1 MTATRRS
8 CFLLSALYDLPFGA
22 NRRFHSHANR
32 IAYLAP
38 GGWSVST
45 VSLWETGPYL
55 KPISSSSYDPGNLSL
70 PIVADFRGRIA
81 SETAISLPTS
91 VCSNQRLQHNPF
103 GASRELRCRNTRKT
117 MHLHGRRPLENI
129 SISRSVF
136 VCALRRRS
144 HSWRIIAISRHR
156 RGTDVTRSNCAF
168 GKSAASS
175 VARDA
180 MKSSAIPS
188 DSLALRC

>member
-1 MTATRRS
+1 MEIWNMTATRRS
-8 CFLLSALYDLPFGA
+8 CFLLSAPYDLPFGT
-22 NRRFHSHANR
+22 NRRFHSHPNH

-45 VSLWETGPYL
+45 VSLWKPG
-55 KPISSSSYDPGNLSL
+55 PISSRSVVPVTILRISAF

-117 MHLHGRRPLENI
+117 MHLHGRRPLETFP
-129 SISRSVF
+129 SP
-136 VCALRRRS
+136 
-144 HSWRIIAISRHR
+144 
-156 RGTDVTRSNCAF
+156 GAF
-168 GKSAASS
+168 SFA
-175 VARDA
+175 
-180 MKSSAIPS
+180 P
-188 DSLALRC
+188 